1 MDAAVWSFVAW
12 CGGGL
17 TGAVGT
23 EVVWVGIDSRRVV
36 MERDAYAFAY
46 ADADADADA
55 GTSASTSAVSP
66 TASNECLRDNPS
78 SSAQRS
84 CRPVE
89 QPTPSRRQVHQLE
102 KPRQSGASR

>member
-1 MDAAVWSFVAW
+1 MWSFVAW

-46 ADADADADA
+46 ADTDADADADA
-55 GTSASTSAVSP
+55 DAYVKGGYPETQCLAVR
-66 TASNECLRDNPS
+66 L
-78 SSAQRS
+78 
-84 CRPVE
+84 
-89 QPTPSRRQVHQLE
+89 
-102 KPRQSGASR
+102 